1 MPPSPGPAGAINE
14 AEPSTAME
22 PGTAT
27 EPRTATE
34 PGAATEPGT
43 ATEAAAS
50 WRALGT
56 LVHLVVTEPRVLPEA
71 RRLLEA
77 DLAAVDLAC
86 SRFRADSEICALQAT
101 QTPQATQTHQV
112 SPLLAEAIAVAL
124 RAAELT
130 DGDVDPTVGAAMSA
144 LGYDRDFEK
153 IQQES
158 QNPVT
163 VRTVPGWRQVHLEGR
178 TLTMPE
184 SVQLDL
190 GATAKAWAADRSA
203 ARIAER
209 TGCGVLVSLG
219 GDIAVA
225 GPAPEGG
232 WRVRVQDVT
241 GAPEDL
247 PDGPYTLVAIRDGGL
262 ATSSTKARRWQ
273 RGGDVLHHILDPRT
287 GLPAEPVWRTVSVA
301 AGTCADANAA
311 STAAVI
317 RGRAALGWLARLGLP
332 SRLVDTTGVVFTVAG
347 WPDDTQEQIEPE
359 RDGQTRNGQTRNGQ
373 TGQAA
378 AR

>member
-1 MPPSPGPAGAINE
+1 MPAAPGHADANAQQQE
-14 AEPSTAME
+14 TEQHQAEQHQPE
-22 PGTAT
+22 PDHA
-27 EPRTATE
+27 ERHQAE
-34 PGAATEPGT
+34 QHQ
-43 ATEAAAS
+43 EAAAS

-56 LVHLVVTEPRVLPEA
+56 LVHLVVTEPSCLPAA
-71 RRLLEA
+71 RSLLEA

-86 SRFRADSEICALQAT
+86 SRFRADSEICTLQT
-101 QTPQATQTHQV
+101 TGPTTGQTTGQTTGPTKGQAQGQQV

-144 LGYDRDFEK
+144 IGYDRDFER
-153 IQQES
+153 IDRTG
-158 QNPVT
+158 PAAPLT
-163 VRTVPGWRQVHLEGR
+163 VRTVPGWREVRLEGR
-178 TLTMPE
+178 TLTMPAG
-184 SVQLDL
+184 VQLDL

-203 ARIAER
+203 ARIAR
-209 TGCGVLVSLG
+209 QAGCGVLVSLG

-232 WRVRVQDVT
+232 WRIRVQDVT
-241 GAPEDL
+241 GAPDET
-247 PDGPYTLVAIRDGGL
+247 PEGPYALIAIRDGGL

-332 SRLVDTTGVVFTVAG
+332 ARLVDATGVVFTVAG
-347 WPDDTQEQIEPE
+347 WPQETP
-359 RDGQTRNGQTRNGQ
+359 
-373 TGQAA
+373 
-378 AR
+378 

>member
-1 MPPSPGPAGAINE
+1 MPAAPGRAGADADHE
-14 AEPSTAME
+14 AQAEA
-22 PGTAT
+22 GH
-27 EPRTATE
+27 
-34 PGAATEPGT
+34 
-43 ATEAAAS
+43 EAAAA

-56 LVHLVVTEPRVLPEA
+56 LVHLVVTEPRCLPEA
-71 RRLLEA
+71 RTMLEA
-77 DLAAVDLAC
+77 DLASVDLAC
-86 SRFRADSEICALQAT
+86 SRFRADSEICALRASRGQ
-101 QTPQATQTHQV
+101 QV

-144 LGYDRDFEK
+144 IGYDRDFEE
-153 IQQES
+153 IRRAGPGGP
-158 QNPVT
+158 PVT
-163 VRTVPGWRQVHLEGR
+163 VRTVPGWREVRLEGQ
-178 TLTMPE
+178 TLTMPD
-184 SVQLDL
+184 SIRLDL

-203 ARIAER
+203 ARIAQR

-232 WRVRVQDVT
+232 WRIRVQDVT
-241 GAPEDL
+241 GEPGDPPE
-247 PDGPYTLVAIRDGGL
+247 GPYALVAIRQGGL

-287 GLPAEPVWRTVSVA
+287 GRPAEAVWRTVSVA

-317 RGRAALGWLARLGLP
+317 RGRAALGWLARLALP
-332 SRLVDTTGVVFTVAG
+332 ARLVDATGAVFTVAG
-347 WPDDTQEQIEPE
+347 WPDDPQS
-359 RDGQTRNGQTRNGQ
+359 
-373 TGQAA
+373 
-378 AR
+378 